1 MIKNYFKIAY
11 RNLMR
16 NKGFSFINIFGFALG
31 IFVCIIITLYVYDDI
46 TFDRHIEEPENVYR
60 VVSNDNSKDWISA
73 VTVGPLYPLLTDE
86 IPEIEA
92 ATRIG
97 GYGTRIKRA
106 DIEVPDSM
114 SIFRRAMLTDSEFFG
129 VFKPHIL
136 SGEKENPLSE
146 PNAVYLTQETAEAIF
161 GEEDPLGKAL
171 DMTYVENGYV
181 AGIVENNPFN
191 SHMQYGAIITLD
203 VSINPMWF
211 DSWENLTLTGFIRVK
226 DDIIPEEVENKII
239 SVARANNMTMMFTPV
254 LQPLLDMHLKSS
266 ELRYDAFNR
275 FKSDSS
281 VVYSLIAIAILV
293 LLVASVNFINL
304 SSARASKRGKEVG
317 IRKVVGANRGQ
328 LSLQFLTESI
338 MLTFIAMVIAIS
350 ALEISLPHLQTFM
363 NKQLD
368 FNMFQSVIFLPGLL
382 LVSIIIGLLSG
393 IYPSL
398 VISSYKPVNTLKGEL
413 KSGKKGTFLRRVFV
427 VIQFSISISLIL
439 GVLIV
444 ISQLNYLEQRDFGYS
459 KENIVVVPSF
469 DENIT
474 LQSDLFKE
482 RVLDIPAVNSASRS
496 RQMPGRTLPTAE
508 VFFGHRNEEHGEMID
523 EIFVDEDFVNT
534 LNIEIIAGR
543 NFIKGSVS
551 DSMNSVLMNETAFK
565 MSGWETHEGKQLVH
579 VPADGSDAMLNVIG
593 VIKDIH
599 FGDAKQTIEPMI
611 MHYIPGNALLLIR
624 ADNIEETTVQ
634 IEALYS
640 EIWPDRDFNSFTF
653 DEAFNF
659 QFFNERN
666 FAGKIATFAGLAIFI
681 ACLGLFG
688 LVTFITEQRTK
699 EIGIRKVLG
708 SSVSS
713 IVFILTKDFAKWVLI
728 SNLIAWPITY
738 YAMNRWLQ
746 NFAYQTT
753 MKPILFI
760 ISGSVALIIALVTVS
775 FHSIKAANAN
785 PVKSLKCE

>member
-1 MIKNYFKIAY
+1 
-11 RNLMR
+11 
-16 NKGFSFINIFGFALG
+16 
-31 IFVCIIITLYVYDDI
+31 
-46 TFDRHIEEPENVYR
+46 
-60 VVSNDNSKDWISA
+60 
-73 VTVGPLYPLLTDE
+73 
-86 IPEIEA
+86 
-92 ATRIG
+92 
-97 GYGTRIKRA
+97 
-106 DIEVPDSM
+106 
-114 SIFRRAMLTDSEFFG
+114 
-129 VFKPHIL
+129 
-136 SGEKENPLSE
+136 
-146 PNAVYLTQETAEAIF
+146 
-161 GEEDPLGKAL
+161 
-171 DMTYVENGYV
+171 
-181 AGIVENNPFN
+181 
-191 SHMQYGAIITLD
+191 
-203 VSINPMWF
+203 
-211 DSWENLTLTGFIRVK
+211 
-226 DDIIPEEVENKII
+226 
-239 SVARANNMTMMFTPV
+239 
-254 LQPLLDMHLKSS
+254 
-266 ELRYDAFNR
+266 
-275 FKSDSS
+275 
-281 VVYSLIAIAILV
+281 
-293 LLVASVNFINL
+293 
-304 SSARASKRGKEVG
+304 
-317 IRKVVGANRGQ
+317 
-328 LSLQFLTESI
+328 
-338 MLTFIAMVIAIS
+338 
-350 ALEISLPHLQTFM
+350 
-363 NKQLD
+363 
-368 FNMFQSVIFLPGLL
+368 
-382 LVSIIIGLLSG
+382 
-393 IYPSL
+393 
-398 VISSYKPVNTLKGEL
+398 
-413 KSGKKGTFLRRVFV
+413 
-427 VIQFSISISLIL
+427 
-439 GVLIV
+439 
-444 ISQLNYLEQRDFGYS
+444 
-459 KENIVVVPSF
+459 
-469 DENIT
+469 
-474 LQSDLFKE
+474 
-482 RVLDIPAVNSASRS
+482 
-496 RQMPGRTLPTAE
+496 MPGRTLPTAE

>member
-1 MIKNYFKIAY
+1 MLFNYLKVAV

-31 IFVCIIITLYVYDDI
+31 IFVCIIINLYVYDDI
-46 TFDRHIEEPENVYR
+46 TFDHHIEKGENVYR
-60 VVSNDNSKDWISA
+60 VISNDNSKDWISA
-73 VTVGPLYPLLTDE
+73 VTVGPLYPLLADE
-86 IPEIEA
+86 VPEIEA
-92 ATRIG
+92 ATRIA
-97 GYGTRIKRA
+97 GYGARIKRV

-114 SIFRRAMLTDSEFFG
+114 SIFRRTMLTDSDFFE
-129 VFKPHIL
+129 VFRPQIL
-136 SGEKENPLSE
+136 SGEIENPLSD
-146 PNAVYLTQETAEAIF
+146 PNAVYLTQETAEALF

-171 DMTYVENGYV
+171 DMSFLENGFV
-181 AGIVENNPFN
+181 AGIVANNPFN
-191 SHMQYGAIITLD
+191 THLQYGAIINLD
-203 VSINPMWF
+203 VSLNPMWF
-211 DSWENLTLTGFIRVK
+211 DSWENLTLTGYIRVK
-226 DDIIPEEVENKII
+226 DDIIPGEVEKKII
-239 SVARANNMTMMFTPV
+239 NVARANNMTMMFTPV
-254 LQPLLDMHLKSS
+254 MQPLLDMHLKSAD
-266 ELRYDAFNR
+266 LRYDAFNR
-275 FKSDSS
+275 FKSDTA

-304 SSARASKRGKEVG
+304 SSARSSKRSKEVG
-317 IRKVVGANRGQ
+317 MRKVVGANRHQ
-328 LSLQFLTESI
+328 LAIQFLTESVL
-338 MLTFIAMVIAIS
+338 LTFIAMVIAIC
-350 ALEISLPHLQTFM
+350 ALEISLPHLQSFL

-368 FNMFQSVIFLPGLL
+368 FNMFQSTFFLPGLF
-382 LVSIIIGLLSG
+382 LVSIIIGVLSG

-398 VISSYKPVNTLKGEL
+398 IISSFKPVSTLKGEL
-413 KSGKKGTFLRRVFV
+413 RSGKKGTILRRMFV

-444 ISQLNYLEQRDFGYS
+444 ISQLNYLEQRDFGYK

-482 RVLDIPAVNSASRS
+482 RILEIPAVKSASRS

-508 VFFGHRNEEHGEMID
+508 VFFDHREGEHGVMTD
-523 EIFVDEDFVNT
+523 EIFVDEDFIKT
-534 LNIEIIAGR
+534 LDIEILFGR

-551 DSMNSVLMNETAFK
+551 DSMSSVLMNETAFK
-565 MSGWETHEGKQLVH
+565 MSGWNNPDGKQLVH
-579 VPADGSDAMLNVIG
+579 VPADGSDVMLNVIG
-593 VIKDIH
+593 VIRDIH

-611 MHYIPGNALLLIR
+611 MHYVPGNALLLIR
-624 ADNIEETTVQ
+624 AENIEETKEQ

-738 YAMNRWLQ
+738 YAMNMWLQ

-753 MKPILFI
+753 MKPVLFI
-760 ISGSVALIIALVTVS
+760 ISGLVALIIALITVC